1 MTMTMTAPD
10 LFVPSEETLRKA
22 RKLLRSWLSSRLGKD
37 DLAWLDVECKA
48 VAADAEAKR
57 FYMAF
62 SAAGRHAAA
71 KPLALSAADR
81 AAADRA
87 RPSWMPGDW
96 TEEQAARTVIL
107 LHRSFFNRERWL
119 GEVRMLFEHA
129 DLGEQVALYQALPL
143 LPHPEAHVDRCA
155 EGIRTNMT
163 DVFRAVAHRN
173 PFPAENLSE
182 AAWNQ
187 MVLKALFVEAGLAGV
202 LFLDE
207 RANPVLAR
215 MLCDFAHERW
225 AAGRPVPPE
234 LWRCVGP
241 HADEAALRDLEKAW
255 DGGDGATKAAVADA
269 LRRCPFPEARRL
281 LTSRGLPLPEEEIL

>member
-1 MTMTMTAPD
+1 MQMAAPD

-22 RKLLRSWLSSRLGKD
+22 RKLLRSWLAPRLGKD
-37 DLAWLDVECKA
+37 DLAWLDAECRA
-48 VAADAEAKR
+48 AAADGEAKR

-62 SAAGRHAAA
+62 SAAGRHAPA
-71 KPLALSAADR
+71 KPLGLTASER

-87 RPSWMPGDW
+87 RTGWMPGEW
-96 TEEQAARTVIL
+96 TAEQAARSLVL
-107 LHRSFFNRERWL
+107 LHRSFFSRDRWL
-119 GEVRMLFEHA
+119 AELGMLFEHA

-155 EGIRTNMT
+155 EGIRSNMT

-182 AAWNQ
+182 PAWNQ
-187 MVLKALFVEAGLAGV
+187 MVLKALFVEVGLADV

-207 RANPVLAR
+207 RSNPVLAR
-215 MLCDFAHERW
+215 MLCDYAHERW
-225 AAGRPVPPE
+225 AAGRPVSPE

-241 HADEAALRDLEKAW
+241 HADAAALKDLAKAW
-255 DGGDGATKAAVADA
+255 DDGDEATRRAVADA
-269 LRRCPFPEARRL
+269 LRRCPFPEARRV
-281 LTSRGLPLPEEEIL
+281 LTDRGLPPPEEGDL